1 MGKGQG
7 GNGGVI
13 INTSSSTGKL
23 VIKPSI
29 LVCFH
34 RNHQKDRLFI

>member
-1 MGKGQG
+1 MGKKQG

-23 VIKPSI
+23 VVKSFI
-29 LVCFH
+29 LNVSFH
-34 RNHQKDRLFI
+34 